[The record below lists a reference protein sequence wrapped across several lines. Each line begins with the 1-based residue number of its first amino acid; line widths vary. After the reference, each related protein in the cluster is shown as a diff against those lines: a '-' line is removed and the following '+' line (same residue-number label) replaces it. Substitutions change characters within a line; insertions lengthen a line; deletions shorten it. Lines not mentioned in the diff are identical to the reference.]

1 MTLRLERGKLGKAEL
16 EFLSELLGNKRETS
30 EHWSAKLL
38 SPFSR
43 LKNCV
48 WVLSKIGPIKLVL
61 GTLKI
66 SVCHESVV
74 LGLLSIHVMFDDIII
89 STVRYW
95 ARSNSMIIR
104 SWMDGY

>member
-1 MTLRLERGKLGKAEL
+1 MGKAEL

-30 EHWSAKLL
+30 KHWSAKLL
-38 SPFSR
+38 GPFSR
-43 LKNCV
+43 LKKFV
-48 WVLSKIGPIKLVL
+48 WVLSKIGPLTSQFVLNLSLCLV
-61 GTLKI
+61 
-66 SVCHESVV
+66 
-74 LGLLSIHVMFDDIII
+74 SIHVMFDDIIV